1 MDSDY
6 ISISR
11 EASPRRRVRHFFT
24 PEEANNSL
32 VLVRRIVADVV
43 GHYDRLV
50 EVHETVEALETAGR
64 LGQVED
70 ARDELVFT
78 VDRIRICLEE
88 IEDVGVEL
96 CDWELGIVDFP
107 ALVEGREV
115 RLCWRADEPR
125 VTHWHELDS
134 CHLGRY
140 EIATP
145 RGARGAHATI
155 PTR

>member
-1 MDSDY
+1 MTESNY
-6 ISISR
+6 VSR
-11 EASPRRRVRHFFT
+11 KVSPKRRIRHFFSV
-24 PEEANNSL
+24 EDANRSL

-70 ARDELVFT
+70 AREELVVT
-78 VDRIRICLEE
+78 ADRIRICLEE
-88 IEDVGVEL
+88 LEDVGVEL
-96 CDWELGIVDFP
+96 CDWEWGIVDFP
-107 ALVEGREV
+107 ALADGREV
-115 RLCWRADEPR
+115 RLCWRADEAR

-140 EIATP
+140 EITTLRRA
-145 RGARGAHATI
+145 RGARAT
-155 PTR
+155 TSMR

>member
-1 MDSDY
+1 MTDSNY
-6 ISISR
+6 VSR
-11 EASPRRRVRHFFT
+11 KVVPQRRVRHFFSL
-24 PEEANNSL
+24 EDANKSL

-70 ARDELVFT
+70 VRDELVAT
-78 VDRIRICLEE
+78 ADRIRICLEE
-88 IEDVGVEL
+88 LEEVGVEL

-107 ALVEGREV
+107 ALADGREV

-125 VTHWHELDS
+125 VMHWHELDS

-140 EIATP
+140 EIATL
-145 RGARGAHATI
+145 RSARDARAT
-155 PTR
+155 TSMR

>member
-1 MDSDY
+1 MTDTNY
-6 ISISR
+6 ISHDT
-11 EASPRRRVRHFFT
+11 APQRRVRHFFSL
-24 PEEANNSL
+24 EDANKSL
-32 VLVRRIVADVV
+32 VLVRRIVADVI
-43 GHYDRLV
+43 GHYGRLV

-70 ARDELVFT
+70 VRDELVAT
-78 VDRIRICLEE
+78 ADRIRICLEE
-88 IEDVGVEL
+88 LEEVGVEL

-107 ALVEGREV
+107 ALADGREV

-140 EIATP
+140 EIATLRSA
-145 RGARGAHATI
+145 RGARAT
-155 PTR
+155 TSMR